1 MPAVLAVSSVLSPNT
16 KEKEWMSSIGTQ
28 CSSLFLTSIR
38 RTSTETFP
46 YFCTSCSR
54 KKPHGPLLASGSTAP
69 SLAFLHPQNLPKPF
83 TESCHTQVWT
93 LLPRSLPRVSRGPR
107 LTLSKNVEQITKIYF
122 SYWLLIIFKSLKNG
136 SVAHLLLCSWHL
148 VHYLLHER

>member
-1 MPAVLAVSSVLSPNT
+1 MPTVLVVSSVLSPNT

-28 CSSLFLTSIR
+28 GSLLFLTSIR

-46 YFCTSCSR
+46 YLCTSCRR
-54 KKPHGPLLASGSTAP
+54 KKPHGPLLASASAAP

-83 TESCHTQVWT
+83 TETCHTQVRT

-107 LTLSKNVEQITKIYF
+107 PTLSKNVGQITKIYF
-122 SYWLLIIFKSLKNG
+122 SYWLLIIFKPLKSG
-136 SVAHLLLCSWHL
+136 SIAHLLLCSWHL
-148 VHYLLHER
+148 VQYLLHER